1 MSEPQAPSAPRG
13 GLLGPLKQRAPL
25 VLVALVG
32 FFLWKGGLGLLPT
45 ERLVIWKLPVRAA
58 ALRQADLQLWKGEAL
73 LKRVELELPNGL
85 SDDPA
90 WKLLLRPGRYPV
102 KAFLRS
108 EGESPRALEQ
118 ELIVG
123 DEEQVVVRW

>member
-1 MSEPQAPSAPRG
+1 MAEPAAPRG

-25 VLVALVG
+25 VVVVLVG
-32 FFLWKGGLGLLPT
+32 FFLWQGGLGLLPT
-45 ERLVIWKLPVRAA
+45 ERTVIWKLPVGAS
-58 ALRQADLQLWKGEAL
+58 ALRQADLQLWKGEVL

-85 SDDPA
+85 SDDPT

-108 EGESPRALEQ
+108 EGEPPRALVQ

-123 DEEQVVVRW
+123 DDAQVVVRW